1 MKNSIIAILLLNSL
15 NSFSQD
21 TITSDKAKGYMDKTV
36 FLVGKVA
43 SFKLATEGSYTNY
56 INIDKPFPNNEFTVV
71 ITNNYNEKLKV
82 NIEDLKDKTVC
93 IKGKISTYKNDQK
106 KLPQIFNPISLVVL
120 NPKKSK
126 K

>member
-1 MKNSIIAILLLNSL
+1 MKNIIITLLLLLSL

-21 TITSDKAKGYMDKTV
+21 TITSDKAKGYMDKMV
-36 FLVGKVA
+36 YMVGKVA
-43 SFKLATEGSYTNY
+43 SFKLASEGSFTNY

-82 NIEDLKDKTVC
+82 NIEDLKGKTVC
-93 IKGKISTYKNDQK
+93 VKGKISTYKNDPKQ
-106 KLPQIFNPISLVVL
+106 LPQIFNPISFVVIS
-120 NPKKSK
+120 PKKTK